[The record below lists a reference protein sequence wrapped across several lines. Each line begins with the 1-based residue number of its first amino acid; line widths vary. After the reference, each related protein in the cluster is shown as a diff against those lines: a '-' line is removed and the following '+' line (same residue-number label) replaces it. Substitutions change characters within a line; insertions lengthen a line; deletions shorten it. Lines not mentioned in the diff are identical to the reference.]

1 MKLNKK
7 FENGAT
13 EREFDSDVDFSLQLT
28 EKSLEHII
36 ESFDY
41 HSRMAS
47 IHLKCGAKELNFN
60 ELLQGH
66 VHLAASEVLK
76 AVLHQ
81 LEDEEQHIKDWF
93 VKEYMTKSAKN
104 FSLLVRK
111 INRF

>member
-13 EREFDSDVDFSLQLT
+13 AREFGSDVDFNIHLT

-36 ESFDY
+36 KSFDY
-41 HSRMAS
+41 HRRAADFN
-47 IHLKCGAKELNFN
+47 LRYGAEQLSFN

-66 VHLAASEVLK
+66 LHLALSDTLK
-76 AVLHQ
+76 AVLYQ
-81 LEDEEQHIKDWF
+81 LTDEEQHDKDWYA
-93 VKEYMTKSAKN
+93 KEYMTKSAKD

-111 INRF
+111 IIR